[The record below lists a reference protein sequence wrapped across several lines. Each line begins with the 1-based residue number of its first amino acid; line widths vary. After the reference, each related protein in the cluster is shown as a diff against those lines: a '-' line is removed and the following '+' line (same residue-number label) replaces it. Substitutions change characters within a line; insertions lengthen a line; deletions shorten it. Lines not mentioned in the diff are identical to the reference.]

1 MLVASPEL
9 SDWTSHR
16 AYYGSEPAPSW
27 LNVKLG
33 LELCGFE
40 SNEKGRQQ
48 FHEFVCARITDP
60 KNAAFSGRDTID
72 MRRKIRTETT
82 SLLELATATVS
93 SSVVEY
99 TTVTPPNTPL
109 RSSWQGSVEFV
120 ARYVSQYTGV
130 SLSLM
135 RGRNRTRDISQARRI
150 AMLAWRQ
157 LGRPLVQMS
166 NFLGILRISRIVN
179 TCFAT

>member
-60 KNAAFSGRDTID
+60 KNAAFSGRDSID
-72 MRRKIRTETT
+72 MRRKVRTDTT
-82 SLLELATATVS
+82 SLLELA
-93 SSVVEY
+93 
-99 TTVTPPNTPL
+99 
-109 RSSWQGSVEFV
+109 G
-120 ARYVSQYTGV
+120 GDG
-130 SLSLM
+130 
-135 RGRNRTRDISQARRI
+135 RGRDGLPTICQRI
-150 AMLAWRQ
+150 KI
-157 LGRPLVQMS
+157 G
-166 NFLGILRISRIVN
+166 
-179 TCFAT
+179 C